1 MRKFILFVVFAL
13 FAITANAEK
22 VVGTYTMAGMP
33 MDIEAAFDS
42 KGELNVYV
50 EVMGE
55 YKNDKVMIRING
67 EKDLDL
73 FISKLQYCKEKYVE
87 WSKVAKDNN
96 VKDYSKEFDVTFP
109 NVEIYWLGAKW
120 YSTYK
125 RNHLKP
131 LFLVGSEGD
140 ATLGAGGKAKHWD
153 NEYIDQQWYLILISA
168 SEFDGLISALNPAKI
183 KSELNKNDNADA
195 LFQ

>member
-1 MRKFILFVVFAL
+1 MKKIVLFIVFAL
-13 FAITANAEK
+13 FAITAHAEK
-22 VVGTYTMAGMP
+22 VVGTYTMGGMSK
-33 MDIEAAFDS
+33 DIEAAFDS

-50 EVMGE
+50 EVLGE
-55 YKNDKVMIRING
+55 YKNDKVMIRISG
-67 EKDLDL
+67 EKDLNL
-73 FISKLQYCKEKYVE
+73 FISKLKYCKEKYVE

-96 VKDYSKEFDVTFP
+96 VKDYTKEFDATFP
-109 NVEIYWLGAKW
+109 NVEIYWLGSKW

-131 LFLVGSEGD
+131 LFMVGSDGD

-168 SEFDGLISALNPAKI
+168 SEFDGLINALSPEKI
-183 KSELNKNDNADA
+183 KSELNKNENADA